1 MTWGHGISVAPRLR
15 CDVGAVEVRRS
26 RNCSSAAACA
36 GSPNEWVWAFVAA
49 PAMRIPDATYLKS
62 APVPPTG
69 PRRRSPRAGLLWSQQ
84 CRQVLPA
91 QRALGPRLAR
101 PSVADAGRTRLINFS
116 RPLQRQWRQPRR
128 ASVRRPAGLWLR
140 RSGRSERQLWRGMIE
155 EYFTD
160 RQALSAVVLLFDARR
175 LEDGEQRASTLL
187 FDELELANY
196 LQSLGRPVIPVVT
209 KSDKLSK
216 NERKPAAAV
225 LTRLLRIEPVILSA
239 HSGEGMDD
247 LWKRIFRILQP
258 RPVQVRGSSAASE
271 SPLPPP
277 AVDPAN
283 R

>member
-1 MTWGHGISVAPRLR
+1 
-15 CDVGAVEVRRS
+15 
-26 RNCSSAAACA
+26 
-36 GSPNEWVWAFVAA
+36 
-49 PAMRIPDATYLKS
+49 MRILDATYLKS
-62 APVPPTG
+62 APRAADWPPAAG
-69 PRRRSPRAGLLWSQQ
+69 RHELAFCGRSNVGKSSLLN
-84 CRQVLPA
+84 
-91 QRALGPRLAR
+91 ALLGRGSLAR
-101 PSVADAGRTRLINFS
+101 VSQTPGRTRLINFFSARYSSSGGS
-116 RPLQRQWRQPRR
+116 RGELLCADLPGFGY
-128 ASVRRPAGLWLR
+128 AEV
-140 RSGRSERQLWRGMIE
+140 GRSERQLWRGMIE

-277 AVDPAN
+277 AVDPAT